1 MKNHTET
8 PKETETDVKK
18 LEEKLEEIDST
29 EGIFG
34 EVITDEELDFVAGGI
49 YSCPPMLISSFIP
62 FRS

>member
-1 MKNHTET
+1 MKNHTKT

-49 YSCPPMLISSFIP
+49 YSCPPLPISSYTP
-62 FRS
+62 FR